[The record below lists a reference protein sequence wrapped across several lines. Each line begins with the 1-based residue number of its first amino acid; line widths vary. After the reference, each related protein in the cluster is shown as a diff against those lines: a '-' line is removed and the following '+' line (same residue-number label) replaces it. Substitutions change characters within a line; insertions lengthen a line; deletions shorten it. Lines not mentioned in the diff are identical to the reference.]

1 MQIVTIAQFMQ
12 WVLSN
17 FGVHNSNNEIIII
30 TYGRIQCFTD
40 IICKFIYQEFVRIE
54 PQHISPFFVHKFV
67 SKKRASVLDGRFLGF
82 NSVKVILTLMESI
95 IPPPLEFLSNLNGFA
110 KHEIRNC
117 SKGNVSSVFGNKRT
131 SILFVIKDV
140 NISNLLPIELIFNWP
155 IKIRFGFSSL
165 RFL

>member
-1 MQIVTIAQFMQ
+1 MH

-30 TYGRIQCFTD
+30 TYRRIQCFTD

-82 NSVKVILTLMESI
+82 NSVKIILTLMESI

-110 KHEIRNC
+110 KHEKRNC
-117 SKGNVSSVFGNKRT
+117 SKVKVSSVFFSDKKRT
-131 SILFVIKDV
+131 SISFVIKQV
-140 NISNLLPIELIFNWP
+140 NISNLLPIELIFNWS
-155 IKIRFGFSSL
+155 IKIWFGFSSI